1 MKRVS
6 GIFAP
11 SALVLAAALACGA
24 AHATENFDLRY
35 APGIGGADM
44 SAPVEP
50 GMYLQVPLWVYHTEG
65 DVVSHSAVSLGLAN
79 PALAPLGNADVA
91 VKTRLKIDVQAL
103 LPRFTYMTTTQLW
116 GATVGYTALLP
127 LIQKKADLSVSGIT
141 ASVSATQAAAIDGAL
156 GAGASTL
163 VTSGIASSPL
173 VAASANAAAATGTGS
188 SGFNVGDLEVGVMLR
203 WQKDEDQYLLVPN
216 FIFPT
221 GQYDKTDAL
230 NGIPSASAGK
240 FYSFRPTFQY
250 SHIGDGWDFGT
261 RVSLTFN
268 TRNTDTKYHSGN
280 YANVD
285 WALMKDL
292 PNQFRAGLEGYI
304 ISQWTA
310 DSLKDR
316 APTLAQEATL
326 GQKGSAYAA
335 GPGISWIK
343 GAGELLVEGR
353 VMKEFAGS
361 GRPHDGYNF
370 WINIAKP
377 FL

>member
-50 GMYLQVPLWVYHTEG
+50 GMYLQVPYWHYYSEYKTTVAGAPVAALQGT
-65 DVVSHSAVSLGLAN
+65 GLASTQ
-79 PALAPLGNADVA
+79 LGYDEKIQV
-91 VKTRLKIDVQAL
+91 KIDAL

-127 LIQKKADLSVSGIT
+127 LIQKKSDVTVSNISVTQTGFTSSTPIGPPYGTYGVVQGVVASGVQST
-141 ASVSATQAAAIDGAL
+141 AQQ
-156 GAGASTL
+156 
-163 VTSGIASSPL
+163 
-173 VAASANAAAATGTGS
+173 GTGS

-203 WQKDEDQYLLVPN
+203 WQKDDDQYLLVPN

-221 GQYDKTDAL
+221 GQYSKTDAL
-230 NGIPSASAGK
+230 NGVPSASAGK

-250 SHIGDGWDFGT
+250 SHIGDGWDFGV
-261 RVSLTFN
+261 RASLTFN
-268 TRNTDTKYHSGN
+268 TRNTDTKYKSGN

-285 WALMKDL
+285 WAIMKGL
-292 PNQFRAGLEGYI
+292 PHQIRVGLEGYA

-310 DSLKDR
+310 DSLGDNR
-316 APTLAQEATL
+316 TPTAAQETTL
-326 GQKGSAYAA
+326 GLKGSAYGA

-353 VMKEFAGS
+353 VMKEFGGS
-361 GRPHDGYNF
+361 GRPDSGYNL

-377 FL
+377 FM

>member
-50 GMYLQVPLWVYHTEG
+50 GMYLQVPAWHYHTAM
-65 DVVSHSAVSLGLAN
+65 DLTTAPTVT
-79 PALAPLGNADVA
+79 PLGGGSTASTV
-91 VKTRLKIDVQAL
+91 VKTRLTVDVNAL
-103 LPRFTYMTTTQLW
+103 LPRFTYMSTTQIW

-127 LIQKKADLSVSGIT
+127 LIDKKASLGLSSVDTTLAGPIT
-141 ASVSATQAAAIDGAL
+141 GAPAAVQAGTIAAVNAGATAAANPTIA
-156 GAGASTL
+156 AG
-163 VTSGIASSPL
+163 
-173 VAASANAAAATGTGS
+173 NGS

-230 NGIPSASAGK
+230 NGVPSASAGK

-268 TRNTDTKYHSGN
+268 TRNSDTKYKSGS

-285 WALMKDL
+285 WSLMKQL
-292 PNQFRAGLEGYI
+292 PNQFRVGLEGFVV
-304 ISQWTA
+304 SQWTK
-310 DSLKDR
+310 DSLGDGR
-316 APTLAQEATL
+316 TPTAAQEATL
-326 GQKGSAYAA
+326 GLKGNEYSI
-335 GPGISWIK
+335 GPGFSWIK
-343 GAGELLVEGR
+343 GAGELLVEGKYLKD
-353 VMKEFAGS
+353 VGGS
-361 GRPHDGYNF
+361 GRPQGESF
-370 WINIAKP
+370 WISIAKP